1 MPTEASFRFSTYLT
15 LALACVAIGYAEAAL
30 LPEVAAFAA
39 LAVLGLGVLS
49 FLESRVT
56 FLSIPAANRLGM
68 AVGLLFLMWAA
79 YRIKRELDTGEF
91 INMGWHMLLVA
102 MCGPLVML
110 AVVAKC
116 ARSDKHAGDYWAMHG
131 IALAGV
137 GLSAALAEEPICF
150 LIVGLYLCAAIWSL
164 ALLHL
169 CRARG
174 IVPPIPGGA
183 QPATKAVAVS
193 TDPTG
198 HRTELRPAL
207 ACALAALACAVPFY
221 LLTPR
226 SSASK
231 ADFGKPR
238 MEVGYSADQMV
249 DLNRTG
255 ALATNP
261 EPAFEVVATNR
272 DGSPKTD
279 LSLEQRW
286 RGKALRSY
294 RNGEWKAEDDPLPPI
309 APLALKVSDWAPP
322 DLGPGQFELRFE
334 VPAKLRAAFL
344 ADPVQWAGNRHA
356 PLAELGDGPPRR
368 WMPVSDGTFFWERDA
383 ARPRGEPRRYVQYT
397 VPPARP
403 DAGPA
408 FRFADPRF
416 ASHEG
421 IAALTRNPVA
431 RVKEAADAA
440 LAELEAAGNKLPAN
454 WREPISRLPRVEHHD
469 AVTRALAAHLAARPD
484 LRYTTDLAR
493 TNRTVDP
500 IEDFLF
506 HSKAG
511 HCERF
516 ATALVLM
523 LRSQEI
529 PAVLVLGFKGCEHAG
544 GGKYVVRHEHAH
556 AWAEALVR
564 VPGTDPEH
572 PEYHWLSADATPEG
586 GTDAP
591 RPGASWAARAKAWVS
606 DTFREYLADYT
617 PEQRKATLKRFAA
630 RMLQPE
636 AIAVIAGAFVLL
648 VGAWNGFRIK
658 RASAPVAEPDAAQW
672 FGELAAVLAAHGIRP
687 APGQTALE
695 FARGA
700 ADALRAKPGCAELA
714 AVPLEWA
721 VAYYS
726 QRFGGV
732 PISEARRAE
741 LDTGLDALRRA
752 LKG

>member
-39 LAVLGLGVLS
+39 LAVLGLGVLY
-49 FLESRVT
+49 FLESRVA

-79 YRIKRELDTGEF
+79 YRVKRELDTGEF
-91 INMGWHMLLVA
+91 VNMGWHMLFVA

-150 LIVGLYLCAAIWSL
+150 VLVGLYLCAAVWSL
-164 ALLHL
+164 SLLHL

-174 IVPPIPGGA
+174 IVPPIPGGT

-198 HRTELRPAL
+198 HRTEFRPAL
-207 ACALAALACAVPFY
+207 ACALAALAFAVPFY

-226 SSASK
+226 STASK

-238 MEVGYSADQMV
+238 MEIGYSADQMV

-255 ALATNP
+255 ALGTNP

-272 DGSPKTD
+272 DGRPKTD
-279 LSLEQRW
+279 LNPEQRW
-286 RGKALRSY
+286 RGKALRAY
-294 RNGEWKAEDDPLPPI
+294 RNGEWKSDEEAMPPI
-309 APLALKVSDWAPP
+309 AQLALRASDWQPP
-322 DLGPGQFELRFE
+322 DLGAAQYELGFE

-344 ADPVQWAGNRHA
+344 ADPVQWAGDQHP

-368 WMPVSDGTFFWERDA
+368 WLPLSDGTFFWEKDPT
-383 ARPRGEPRRYVQYT
+383 RPKSEPRRYVQHT
-397 VPPARP
+397 APPARAN
-403 DAGPA
+403 AGPA
-408 FRFADPRF
+408 FRFL
-416 ASHEG
+416 ASD
-421 IAALTRNPVA
+421 LTLFKGFQAIKHNSVA

-440 LAELEAAGNKLPAN
+440 LAELDAAGKLPAN

-469 AVTRALAAHLAARPD
+469 AVARALSAHLAARPD

-493 TNRTVDP
+493 ANKTVDP

-511 HCERF
+511 HCERY

-529 PAVLVLGFKGCEHAG
+529 PAILVLGFKGCEHTG
-544 GGKYVVRHEHAH
+544 DGMYVVRQEHAH

-564 VPGTDPEH
+564 VPDTDPAR
-572 PEYHWLSADATPEG
+572 PEYHWLSVDPTPEG

-591 RPGASWAARAKAWVS
+591 RPGTTWAARAKAWAS
-606 DTFREYLADYT
+606 DVFREYLADYT
-617 PEQRKATLKRFAA
+617 PEQRKETLRRFAA
-630 RMLQPE
+630 RLLQPE
-636 AIAVIAGAFVLL
+636 AIATIAGAFVLL
-648 VGAWNGFRIK
+648 VGAWQGFRSK
-658 RASAPVAEPDAAQW
+658 RAPVVTNEPDGAQW
-672 FGELAAVLAAHGIRP
+672 FGELAPVLAAHGIRP
-687 APGQTALE
+687 APGATALE
-695 FARGA
+695 FAASA
-700 ADALRAKPGCAELA
+700 ADALRAKPGCAEVA
-714 AVPLEWA
+714 EVPLAWA
-721 VAYYS
+721 TAYY
-726 QRFGGV
+726 QVRYGGV
-732 PISEARRAE
+732 PISDARRAE